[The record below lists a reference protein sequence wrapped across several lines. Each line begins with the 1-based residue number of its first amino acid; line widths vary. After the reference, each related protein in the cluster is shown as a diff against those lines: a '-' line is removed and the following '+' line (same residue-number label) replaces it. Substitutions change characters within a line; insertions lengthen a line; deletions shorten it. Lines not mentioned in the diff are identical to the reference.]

1 MYKDPRRYAC
11 IFQSYVQLTMLQLH
25 TYKTQLPYKVME
37 RSVYCS
43 RLFIENMKRNK
54 ILQDF
59 EIVVLEEWFDWCIKN
74 ADIETD
80 LISKI
85 VYFKYKINLFYVE
98 VIKIYFNLL
107 VIYYIY

>member
-1 MYKDPRRYAC
+1 MYKDPRRYAF

-54 ILQDF
+54 ILQDV
-59 EIVVLEEWFDWCIKN
+59 EIVVLEEWYDWCIKN
-74 ADIETD
+74 ANIETD

-85 VYFKYKINLFYVE
+85 NINLFY
-98 VIKIYFNLL
+98 IKIIRMYFNLF